1 MPREKLPRELV
12 CQVEG
17 CREPLGDLKVY
28 HKRYKI
34 CLTHL
39 RSPELLVKGQWCR
52 FCQQCGRFHGLEEF
66 EGAKRSCRA
75 RLERHN
81 RRRRVEGVAE
91 EEMEDL
97 EDIASQAGP
106 AEGSGPA
113 VPPGSTAGKHGG
125 KLMLPCLSC
134 IPAQYT
140 SGCIPELAC
149 SPAPCLRGH
158 ATCILNGGKSAA
170 DDILTI
176 RYAQH
181 VEGAN
186 YGYSWSRMRGVEQ
199 NIMKPDGLL

>member
-39 RSPELLVKGQWCR
+39 RSPALLVKGQWCR

-81 RRRRVEGVAE
+81 RRRRIEGVAE
-91 EEMEDL
+91 EEMEDV

-106 AEGSGPA
+106 AEDSGPA
-113 VPPGSTAGKHGG
+113 LPSGSTAGKHGG
-125 KLMLPCLSC
+125 RLMLPCLSC

-140 SGCIPELAC
+140 SGISGCIPESAC
-149 SPAPCLRGH
+149 SPARSPVPCLRGP
-158 ATCILNGGKSAA
+158 AVFMLDRIKGAA
-170 DDILTI
+170 DDTSAMSLLWC
-176 RYAQH
+176 H
-181 VEGAN
+181 V
-186 YGYSWSRMRGVEQ
+186 GYSAC
-199 NIMKPDGLL
+199 